1 MNLLCI
7 DLDNTL
13 IDSDKPHILAYNL
26 AFKKHNLKQF
36 SSKEFKKLFG
46 LVGFQIV
53 KILFPKLNKKRIIEL
68 VNEHDYFLEKETIRH
83 LKPFKGA
90 KLTLK
95 KLKKRYKL
103 ALISN
108 CKHREIL
115 VVLKKVQINPRI
127 FDIIIGN
134 DDVKN
139 PKPYPDGILKA
150 EKVLHFKAKYI
161 IGDSIY
167 DVKAGKRAGI
177 KTIAVLTGNHSKEE
191 LRREHPDKIIRGFN
205 QVLKII

>member
-1 MNLLCI
+1 MDLMCV

-13 IDSDKPHILAYNL
+13 VDSDKPHILAYNM

-36 SSKEFKKLFG
+36 SSKKFKKLFG

-53 KILFPKLNKKRIIEL
+53 KILFPKLSKEIIIKL
-68 VNEHDYFLEKETIRH
+68 TNEHDYFLEKETKKH
-83 LKPFKGA
+83 LKPFKGV

-108 CKHREIL
+108 CKHKEMLVIL
-115 VVLKKVQINPRI
+115 KEVKIDPRI

-139 PKPYPDGILKA
+139 PKPYPDEILKA
-150 EKVLHFKAKYI
+150 EKALHKKAKYV

-167 DVKAGKRAGI
+167 DVKAGKKAGT

-191 LRREHPDKIIRGFN
+191 LEKVHADKIIRRFN
-205 QVLKII
+205 QVLEII